1 MKRTL
6 SRALLAAGLAV
17 AWALSP
23 QTHDASELLPVQVLC
38 IRAEEGKV
46 TVSCDNGAAGR
57 GETLEAALSD
67 MERTAKGVLFLDTAE
82 HILIYEGARELAGQT
97 ARCTRLRPAAK
108 LYFADSEALMCADA
122 AAFLRAHSGRVTLSE
137 VRAGLLGAEKPT
149 VPRLVMTEGRLRLIE
164 G

>member
-6 SRALLAAGLAV
+6 SWMLLAAGLAV

-23 QTHDASELLPVQVLC
+23 GAHDASELLPARVLC
-38 IRAEEGKV
+38 IRAEEGAV
-46 TVSCDNGAAGR
+46 AVSCDNGAAGR

-82 HILIYEGARELAGQT
+82 HILIYEGARELTGQT
-97 ARCTRLRPAAK
+97 ARCARLRPAAK
-108 LYFADSEALMCADA
+108 VYFADSGALDCADTA
-122 AAFLRAHSGRVTLSE
+122 EFLQAHSGRVTLSE